1 MSYSCAE
8 WRGEIGAYIV
18 GALHGR
24 ARARVGRHLVACPG
38 CRAEYDDLVPVR
50 AWLTQLA
57 AADGVPSPDH
67 AGRPEWTRPA
77 PPAARPGSAPG
88 LPRRRDAG
96 PAGVPV
102 PGRPAGT
109 GYAAQRSRRL
119 RTFPAR
125 SWRWLLAAGT
135 GLAAGAAVAALLL
148 AGPTVRTYHAVN
160 TASGISGQA
169 ELHSTPTGTEIDLTA
184 SGLPAGERCILVAVA
199 KGGADI
205 AGTWNAT
212 YAGSA
217 RIAGT
222 SAFPA
227 SQLTTLRIESDSGL
241 LLLSIRV

>member
-50 AWLTQLA
+50 AWLSQLA
-57 AADGVPSPDH
+57 TADDSPLRQPGCRSARGTRSP
-67 AGRPEWTRPA
+67 AGRP
-77 PPAARPGSAPG
+77 ARGVRLSSPTGCWPS
-88 LPRRRDAG
+88 RRGAG
-96 PAGVPV
+96 DGCSPPV
-102 PGRPAGT
+102 PG
-109 GYAAQRSRRL
+109 
-119 RTFPAR
+119 
-125 SWRWLLAAGT
+125 WLQEPPS
-135 GLAAGAAVAALLL
+135 AALLL

-169 ELHSTPTGTEIDLTA
+169 ELHGTPAGTEIDLTA
-184 SGLPAGERCILVAVA
+184 SGLPAGERCILVAVTR
-199 KGGADI
+199 GGADI

-222 SAFPA
+222 SAYPA
-227 SQLTTLRIESDSGL
+227 SQLTALRIETDNGL
-241 LLLSIRV
+241 ILLTIRV

>member
-38 CRAEYDDLVPVR
+38 CRAEYDDLIPVR
-50 AWLTQLA
+50 GWLSQLA
-57 AADGVPSPDH
+57 AADALPVIRPSGDPRREAMPGWTARADGA
-67 AGRPEWTRPA
+67 AG
-77 PPAARPGSAPG
+77 AARQPG
-88 LPRRRDAG
+88 
-96 PAGVPV
+96 
-102 PGRPAGT
+102 T
-109 GYAAQRSRRL
+109 L
-119 RTFPAR
+119 RAFPAR
-125 SWRWLLAAGT
+125 GWRWLLAAGT
-135 GLAAGAAVAALLL
+135 GLAAGAVVAALLL

-160 TASGISGQA
+160 TASGIRGQA

-199 KGGADI
+199 RGGTDI

-212 YAGSA
+212 YTGSA

-222 SAFPA
+222 SAYPA
-227 SQLTTLRIESDSGL
+227 SQLTTLRIETNSGL
-241 LLLSIRV
+241 ILLSIRV

>member
-50 AWLTQLA
+50 AWLSQLA
-57 AADGVPSPDH
+57 TADDSP
-67 AGRPEWTRPA
+67 
-77 PPAARPGSAPG
+77 
-88 LPRRRDAG
+88 LRRLGAG
-96 PAGVPV
+96 PRGEPV
-102 PGRPAGT
+102 PRLAASPGRK
-109 GYAAQRSRRL
+109 AQQPDRL
-119 RTFPAR
+119 LAFPAR
-125 SWRWLLAAGT
+125 SWRWLLAAGA

-169 ELHSTPTGTEIDLTA
+169 ELHSTPAGTEINLTA
-184 SGLPAGERCILVAVA
+184 TGLPAGERCILVAVTR
-199 KGGADI
+199 GGADI

-222 SAFPA
+222 SAYPA
-227 SQLTTLRIESDSGL
+227 SQLTALRIETDNGL
-241 LLLSIRV
+241 ILLTIRV